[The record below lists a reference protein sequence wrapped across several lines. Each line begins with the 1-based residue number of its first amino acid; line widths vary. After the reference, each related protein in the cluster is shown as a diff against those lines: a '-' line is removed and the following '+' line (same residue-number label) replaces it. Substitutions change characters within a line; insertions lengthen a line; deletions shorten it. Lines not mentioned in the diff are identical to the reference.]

1 MVILAKQDQ
10 DICVVILYFLQISVK
25 SKCIY
30 LAMKEIVTMEILKK
44 EFRPKHTY
52 LISTCKIPESVLI
65 LANGLVSQTNK
76 IGCIM
81 KAI

>member
-1 MVILAKQDQ
+1 
-10 DICVVILYFLQISVK
+10 
-25 SKCIY
+25 
-30 LAMKEIVTMEILKK
+30 MKEIVTMEILKK